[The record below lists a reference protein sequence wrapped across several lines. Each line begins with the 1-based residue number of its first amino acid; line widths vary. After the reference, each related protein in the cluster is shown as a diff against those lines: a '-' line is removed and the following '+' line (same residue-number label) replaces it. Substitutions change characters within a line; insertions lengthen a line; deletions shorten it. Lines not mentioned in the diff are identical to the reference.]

1 MRISDWSSDVC
12 SSDLSGG
19 KGNNGEAQT
28 LAGGKVTVPARIWK
42 VALLL
47 PNGDNDLARVT
58 TQTKVIAVD
67 MPNTNNV
74 DNDWKAY
81 RISIDDVEQQT
92 GYDLFANLPK
102 KIQRGLEEA
111 IVVDF

>member
-67 MPNTNNV
+67 MPNTNHVN
-74 DNDWKAY
+74 NEWKAY
-81 RISIDDVEQQT
+81 RINIQDRSEESRVGKGWVRKSI
-92 GYDLFANLPK
+92 
-102 KIQRGLEEA
+102 IRGLP
-111 IVVDF
+111 DT